1 MLNLSK
7 SCRESIRAHGE
18 DAFPEEC
25 CGAMLGRDRED
36 GTREIVDVIAAP
48 NTVTAQRRRRYLLD
62 PEVLLAAER
71 TAHRRGLDLLGIY
84 HSHPDHPST
93 PSETDKQ
100 HAWPFWSY
108 VILSVRDGR
117 DAGLQSWRLRD
128 DRSRFDEEEI
138 EPAA

>member
-1 MLNLSK
+1 MLNLSN

-18 DAFPEEC
+18 GAFPEEC

-36 GTREIVDVIAAP
+36 GTREIVDLIAAP

-62 PEVLLAAER
+62 PKVLLAAER
-71 TAHRRGLDLLGIY
+71 TARRRGLDLLGIY

-93 PSETDKQ
+93 PSELDRQ
-100 HAWPFWSY
+100 HAWPCWSY
-108 VILSVRDGR
+108 VILSVRDGC